1 VRNITSRCNDTT
13 RRAGIWFD
21 KCFVRYADTNASNN
35 AHEQQYR
42 SILYNAGKVGNEDAF
57 EISYYALMRRLA
69 ARVVN
74 GSGGTSSSSLPSAPM
89 FATGQA
95 VYDAAAPNGTMY
107 GLLQCMRDGTAAE
120 CDQCLQDSIRQ
131 LPGCCYGNQAGVV
144 LGYNCNLRME
154 IYTYYNLALDAPP
167 PLALAPA
174 PSSFINR

>member
-1 VRNITSRCNDTT
+1 MCRGDSAPGDCATYLQSAVRNITSRCNDTT

-21 KCFVRYADTNASNN
+21 KCFVSYADTNASNN

-131 LPGCCYGNQAGVV
+131 LAR
-144 LGYNCNLRME
+144 LLLR
-154 IYTYYNLALDAPP
+154 
-167 PLALAPA
+167 
-174 PSSFINR
+174 